1 MRTRDDRGAAAPEY
15 IAILLIAAM
24 FTSAVAV
31 GVKPEWVQQKVCQAL
46 AVIFGKGSCA
56 PASQAKPPAQ
66 QLPKR
71 CLIHSDENATSIYAE
86 GKITWVT
93 IGGEGGYGYH
103 LVEYSDGKA
112 DVELFYN
119 VGASAGAA
127 APGWSKGP
135 ASLDASITGSAK
147 YTKGE
152 TVHYDSVAAAR
163 ADRDSLNK
171 YARERALAVMHL
183 GSAPDVPNSRL
194 SSTSRTVEVDVKGKA
209 TLKVKAKVGGHGS
222 ADAGA
227 SGSVNGIVQ
236 YITKRDSKTGAV
248 THTVEALGSANGDA
262 HANAGATMGNHGVKT
277 PTVGGHAGLDAD
289 TSVSVTKDNSGKI
302 TELVIT
308 KSGAEGADFGV
319 DGDFKI

>member
-1 MRTRDDRGAAAPEY
+1 M
-15 IAILLIAAM
+15 
-24 FTSAVAV
+24 
-31 GVKPEWVQQKVCQAL
+31 
-46 AVIFGKGSCA
+46 
-56 PASQAKPPAQ
+56 
-66 QLPKR
+66 
-71 CLIHSDENATSIYAE
+71 IHSDENATSIYAE

-163 ADRDSLNK
+163 ADRDNLNK

-209 TLKVKAKVGGHGS
+209 DLKVKAKVGGHGS

-277 PTVGGHAGLDAD
+277 PTVGGHAGIDDD
-289 TSVSVTKDNSGKI
+289 TSVSVTKDNSGKT

-319 DGDFKI
+319 DGDFKFEPGKPRLVSGPGKPRLVSGPGKPRPGPGPVRWKPEPNKTRDAGNNEGRHNKQGKGSTLSKTGSRGGVRR

>member
-1 MRTRDDRGAAAPEY
+1 M
-15 IAILLIAAM
+15 
-24 FTSAVAV
+24 
-31 GVKPEWVQQKVCQAL
+31 
-46 AVIFGKGSCA
+46 
-56 PASQAKPPAQ
+56 
-66 QLPKR
+66 
-71 CLIHSDENATSIYAE
+71 IHSDENATSIYAE

-163 ADRDSLNK
+163 ADRDNLNK

-277 PTVGGHAGLDAD
+277 PTVGGYAGIDDD
-289 TSVSVTKDNSGKI
+289 TSVSVTKDNSGKT